1 MNQPLVSI
9 CIPVYNG
16 AAFIGETIASALAQT
31 YPNTEIVVSDNA
43 STDRTGDVV
52 AEAAARD
59 PRIRYERATTN
70 VGPVGNFN
78 RCLDL
83 ARGTYVKILCAD
95 DLLYPDCLTR
105 QVAVFE
111 GEAGAAISLVSA
123 ARDIVD
129 ERSRIRLR
137 PRQPVPT
144 GRVPAADAVQRT
156 VRSGTNLYGEPQS
169 VLFRTYDARAVS
181 GFNPAYGFCLDLD
194 LWFRLLTRGDL
205 FRIPDALCAFRVSP
219 NSWSTGLSGKQAA
232 EFQRFLDEWKG
243 KGPFGLTA
251 GDVQLGVRR
260 AALNDRKRRLFYIW
274 LSLTEFLRF
283 RR

>member
-16 AAFIGETIASALAQT
+16 ESFLGETLASALAQT
-31 YPNTEIVVSDNA
+31 YTNTEIVVSDNA
-43 STDRTGDVV
+43 STDRTGEVV
-52 AEAAARD
+52 ATAAAHA
-59 PRIRYERATTN
+59 PNIRYERAGTN

-78 RCLDL
+78 RCIDL
-83 ARGTYVKILCAD
+83 ARGTYIKILCAD

-105 QVAVFE
+105 QVAAFE
-111 GEAGAAISLVSA
+111 GEDGRAISLVSA

-129 ERSRIRLR
+129 ERSRVRLR
-137 PRQPVPT
+137 PRPPVPS
-144 GRVPAADAVQRT
+144 GRVSASDAVQRT

-169 VLFRTYDARAVS
+169 VLFRTADARAVG
-181 GFNPAYGFCLDLD
+181 GFNPNYGFCLDLD

-232 EFQRFLDEWKG
+232 EYQRFLDDWKAQG
-243 KGPFGLTA
+243 SFGLTDDA
-251 GDVQLGVRR
+251 IALGVRR

-283 RR
+283 GR

>member
-16 AAFIGETIASALAQT
+16 EAFIGETIASALAQT

-43 STDRTGDVV
+43 STDRTTDVV
-52 AEAAARD
+52 AAAAASD
-59 PRIRYERATTN
+59 PRIRYERAGSN

-83 ARGTYVKILCAD
+83 ARGTYIKILCAD

-111 GEAGAAISLVSA
+111 DESGRAISLVSA

-137 PRQPVPT
+137 PRQPVPA
-144 GRVPAADAVQRT
+144 GRIPATDAVQRT

-169 VLFRTYDARAVS
+169 VLFRTADARAVG
-181 GFNPAYGFCLDLD
+181 GFNPNYGFCLDLD

-219 NSWSTGLSGKQAA
+219 HSWSTGLSGKQAT
-232 EFQRFLDEWKG
+232 EFQRFLDDWKTN
-243 KGPFGLTA
+243 GPFGLT
-251 GDVQLGVRR
+251 DEVIRLGVRR

-283 RR
+283 GR